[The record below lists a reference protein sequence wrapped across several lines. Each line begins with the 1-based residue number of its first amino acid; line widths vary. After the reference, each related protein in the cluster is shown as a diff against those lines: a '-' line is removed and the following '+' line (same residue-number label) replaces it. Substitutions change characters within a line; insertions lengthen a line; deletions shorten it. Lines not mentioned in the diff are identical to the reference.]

1 MHGIGR
7 NAEKDIYILFLFFI
21 SFLKIPYLKIVENF
35 VLLCRTY
42 IFSIYY
48 INNQVFIHCTIFAQ
62 NRTIR
67 TKVHKI
73 EFCTENNN
81 IVLKSTAFRTKLIS
95 LYSTDITIIQRKNAQ
110 LHKKKVRIRKGVFE
124 LDTFFIAKEVLF
136 SSFFVY

>member
-1 MHGIGR
+1 M
-7 NAEKDIYILFLFFI
+7 
-21 SFLKIPYLKIVENF
+21 
-35 VLLCRTY
+35 
-42 IFSIYY
+42 
-48 INNQVFIHCTIFAQ
+48 
-62 NRTIR
+62 
-67 TKVHKI
+67 HKI